1 MVGKPV
7 SVWASWAYLQNP
19 VRPNLLLRLGLIG
32 PPSLYYSLAHDA
44 DPHRRRRRRRL
55 SHPRAPPTL
64 KRIRI
69 RAPTPTSIR
78 PDRPLDATMTATLK
92 LWKSS
97 QKMVKICCIGAGY
110 VGGPTM
116 AVIALKCPAI
126 EVVVVDIS
134 KPRIDAWN
142 SDQLPIYEPGLD
154 EVVKESRGR
163 NLFFSTDVEKHVA
176 EADIIFVSVNTP
188 TKTRGL
194 GAGKAADLTY
204 WESAA
209 RMIADVSKS
218 DKIVV
223 EKSTVPV
230 KTAEAIEKIL
240 THNSKGIN
248 YQILSNPE
256 FLAEGTAI
264 EDLFKPDRV
273 LIGGRETP
281 EGKKA
286 VQALKEVYAH
296 WVPEDRIITTNLWSA
311 ELSKLAANAFLAQ
324 RISSVN
330 AISALCEATGANV
343 AEVAYAVGK
352 DSRIGPKFL
361 NASVGFGGSCFQ
373 KDILNLVY
381 ICECNGLPEVANYW
395 KQVIKINDYQKSRFV
410 NRVVSSM
417 FNTVSGKKIAVLGFA
432 FKKDTGDTRETPA
445 IDVCHGLLGDKA
457 QISIYD
463 PQVTEDQIQRDLA
476 MSKFDWDHPMHLQP
490 TSPTAFKQVS
500 VVWDAYEAT
509 KGAHGLCILTEW
521 DEFKTLDY
529 QKIFDNMQ
537 KPAFVFDGR
546 NVVDAEKLREIGF
559 IVYSIGKP
567 LDAWLKDMPAREPG
581 VEERR
586 ARARARSAAADPR
599 LAADPRAE
607 VSTLIRL
614 PVLQSEDKMVKICCI
629 GAGYVGGPTMAVIA
643 LKCPAIEVVVV
654 DISKPRIDAWNSD
667 QLPIYELGLD
677 EVVKESRGRNLFF
690 STDVE
695 KHVAEADIIFVSVNT
710 PTKTRGL
717 GAGKAADLTYWESAA
732 RMIADVS
739 KSDKI
744 VVEKS
749 TVPVKTAEAIEKILT
764 HNSKGINYQILS
776 NPEFLAE
783 GTAIEDL
790 FKPDRVLIGGRE
802 TPEGKKAVQALK
814 EVYSHWVPEDRII
827 TANLWSAEL
836 SKLAANAFLAQ
847 RISSVNAISAL
858 CEATGANVSEVAYAV
873 GKDTRIGPKFLN
885 ASVGFGGS
893 CFQKDIL
900 NLVYICECNGL
911 PEVANYW
918 KQVIKINDYQKSR
931 FVNRVVSSM
940 FNTVS
945 GKKIAVLGFAFKKD
959 TGDTRETPAIDV
971 CHGLLGDKAQ
981 ISIYDPQV
989 TEDQIQRDLAMGKFD
1004 WDHPMHLQPTSPT
1017 SFKQVSVVWD
1027 AYEATKGAHGLC
1039 ILTEWDEFKTL
1050 DYQKIFDNMQKPAFV
1065 FDGRNVVDPE
1075 KLREIGFIVYSI
1087 GKPLDAWLK
1096 DMPAVV

>member
-1 MVGKPV
+1 
-7 SVWASWAYLQNP
+7 
-19 VRPNLLLRLGLIG
+19 
-32 PPSLYYSLAHDA
+32 
-44 DPHRRRRRRRL
+44 
-55 SHPRAPPTL
+55 
-64 KRIRI
+64 
-69 RAPTPTSIR
+69 
-78 PDRPLDATMTATLK
+78 
-92 LWKSS
+92 
-97 QKMVKICCIGAGY
+97 MVKICCIGAGY

-142 SDQLPIYEPGLD
+142 SEQLPIYEPGLD
-154 EVVKESRGR
+154 EVVKECRGRNLFFSTDVEKHVAEANIIFVSVNTPTKTRGLGAGKAADLTYWESAARMIADVSKSDKIVVEKSTVPVKTAEAIEKILTHNSKGINYQILSNPEFLAEGTAIEDLFKPDRVLIGGRETPEGKKAVQALKEVYAHWVPEDRIITTNLWSAELSKLAANAFLAQRISSVNAISALCEATGANVAEVAYSVGKDSRIGPKFLNASVGFGGSCFQKDILNLVYICECNGLPEVANYWKQVIKINDYQKSRFVNRVVSSMFNTVSGKKIAVLGFAFKKDTGDTRETPAIDVCHGLLGDKAQISIYDPQVTEDQIQRDLAMSKFDWDHPMHLQPTSPTAFKQVSVVWDAYEATKGAHGVCILTEWDEFKTLDYQKIFDNMQKPAFVFDGRNVVDAEKLREIGFIVYSIGKPLDAWLKDMPAFVLNICGKMVKICCIGAGYVGGPTMAVIALKCPAIEVVVVDIAKPRIDAWNSEQLPIYEPGLDEVVKECRGR

-343 AEVAYAVGK
+343 
-352 DSRIGPKFL
+352 
-361 NASVGFGGSCFQ
+361 
-373 KDILNLVY
+373 
-381 ICECNGLPEVANYW
+381 
-395 KQVIKINDYQKSRFV
+395 
-410 NRVVSSM
+410 
-417 FNTVSGKKIAVLGFA
+417 
-432 FKKDTGDTRETPA
+432 
-445 IDVCHGLLGDKA
+445 
-457 QISIYD
+457 
-463 PQVTEDQIQRDLA
+463 
-476 MSKFDWDHPMHLQP
+476 
-490 TSPTAFKQVS
+490 
-500 VVWDAYEAT
+500 
-509 KGAHGLCILTEW
+509 
-521 DEFKTLDY
+521 
-529 QKIFDNMQ
+529 
-537 KPAFVFDGR
+537 
-546 NVVDAEKLREIGF
+546 
-559 IVYSIGKP
+559 
-567 LDAWLKDMPAREPG
+567 
-581 VEERR
+581 
-586 ARARARSAAADPR
+586 
-599 LAADPRAE
+599 
-607 VSTLIRL
+607 
-614 PVLQSEDKMVKICCI
+614 
-629 GAGYVGGPTMAVIA
+629 
-643 LKCPAIEVVVV
+643 
-654 DISKPRIDAWNSD
+654 
-667 QLPIYELGLD
+667 
-677 EVVKESRGRNLFF
+677 
-690 STDVE
+690 
-695 KHVAEADIIFVSVNT
+695 
-710 PTKTRGL
+710 
-717 GAGKAADLTYWESAA
+717 
-732 RMIADVS
+732 
-739 KSDKI
+739 
-744 VVEKS
+744 
-749 TVPVKTAEAIEKILT
+749 
-764 HNSKGINYQILS
+764 
-776 NPEFLAE
+776 
-783 GTAIEDL
+783 
-790 FKPDRVLIGGRE
+790 
-802 TPEGKKAVQALK
+802 
-814 EVYSHWVPEDRII
+814 
-827 TANLWSAEL
+827 
-836 SKLAANAFLAQ
+836 
-847 RISSVNAISAL
+847 
-858 CEATGANVSEVAYAV
+858 SEVAYAV

-931 FVNRVVSSM
+931 FVNRVVASM

-989 TEDQIQRDLAMGKFD
+989 TEDQIQRDLSMAKFD
-1004 WDHPMHLQPTSPT
+1004 WDHPRHLQPTSPT
-1017 SFKQVSVVWD
+1017 AFKQVSVVWD

-1050 DYQKIFDNMQKPAFV
+1050 DYQRIFDNMQKPAFV

-1096 DMPAVV
+1096 DMPAVA